1 MEVATEF
8 CGLAGN
14 TRGEEVDEPGE
25 EADMPGEEED
35 MGLLLSA
42 FPGERAAASAGPG
55 EEEHTCNHQQYK
67 VLMPIQ
73 GYSLWLYKV
82 LMPIQGYSLWLYKG
96 THSGYS
102 WVHPICFSSSPY
114 PFPQPA

>member
-1 MEVATEF
+1 MEVAAEF

-42 FPGERAAASAGPG
+42 FPGERAAASAG
-55 EEEHTCNHQQYK
+55 
-67 VLMPIQ
+67 
-73 GYSLWLYKV
+73 LWLF
-82 LMPIQGYSLWLYKG
+82 LGASHLLFFFTLSI
-96 THSGYS
+96 
-102 WVHPICFSSSPY
+102 SSTCL
-114 PFPQPA
+114 A